1 MTTNRL
7 ISLSFLFTISTF
19 FFCSEV
25 AQASSWVITD
35 SVPSGLSAEGG
46 LTPIGRGQ
54 IGSAE
59 QGHLSLDCRAML
71 RAGAIM
77 PDGKVDVMVGD
88 KGAWTG
94 PSLGADFSVTFYP
107 QWQALDDWSIPF
119 KQCTDRYGNPLPRR
133 QAGMGVG
140 LSYWCFGQNPLLGHA
155 IAPYLYLDIPL
166 VSLPHFVL
174 GLRPGIG
181 LGFLTKTYRNTVPE
195 GHMFQDL
202 VDANRSVGSVTN
214 FHFPEALYMEFPI
227 RNGWSIAVEGG
238 WYHFSNGSTV
248 QPNSGYNIFAASL
261 GARKTI
267 NAPAAQP
274 NSSAK
279 VSGYAGVSPA
289 CPGTQASSPAIE
301 CPGAQVLAYRS
312 IGASSPAMATLG
324 TRASRPRSER
334 NPQGGAVSRP
344 PQDTEQD
351 TERTTTNTNPYTPS
365 LCREGRGG
373 ASWTLEFALT
383 AGARQVYYH
392 DQATFAVGE
401 FQAAAYWL
409 AHPIFRL
416 GGGLDL
422 FYDGAYKQRETD
434 FGKTHLAAAKPSDCW
449 RLGVSLQPEF
459 IIGHLT
465 AGFHVGFY
473 LLDPVKELE
482 PAADAQASPTGRIEN
497 KGIFY
502 RYDLLNAGSAGY
514 PDGWLYTQ
522 IVLRYRLPYHLF
534 IQANMKAHITK
545 VEFVSLGIGAYL

>member
-1 MTTNRL
+1 MKYSRL
-7 ISLSFLFTISTF
+7 IWFSLVCLLP
-19 FFCSEV
+19 
-25 AQASSWVITD
+25 A
-35 SVPSGLSAEGG
+35 
-46 LTPIGRGQ
+46 
-54 IGSAE
+54 
-59 QGHLSLDCRAML
+59 LSLQAELSVDCRAML

-107 QWQALDDWSIPF
+107 QWQALDDWSISFRPRI
-119 KQCTDRYGNPLPRR
+119 DRRGRPIRHR

-140 LSYWCFGQNPLLGHA
+140 LSYWCFGQDPLLGHA

-181 LGFLTKTYRNTVPE
+181 VGFLTKTYRNTVPE

-202 VDANRSVGSVTN
+202 VDANRCVGSVTN

-227 RNGWSIAVEGG
+227 RKGWSIAVEGG

-248 QPNSGYNIFAASL
+248 QPNSGYNLFAASL
-261 GARKTI
+261 GARRMI
-267 NAPAAQP
+267 NAQ
-274 NSSAK
+274 
-279 VSGYAGVSPA
+279 
-289 CPGTQASSPAIE
+289 
-301 CPGAQVLAYRS
+301 
-312 IGASSPAMATLG
+312 
-324 TRASRPRSER
+324 
-334 NPQGGAVSRP
+334 QGGAIMGEHPYGEIKHNAETNSSSPSR
-344 PQDTEQD
+344 
-351 TERTTTNTNPYTPS
+351 R
-365 LCREGRGG
+365 REGRGE
-373 ASWTLEFALT
+373 SLWSIEFALT
-383 AGARQVYYH
+383 AGARQVYYR

-401 FQAAAYWL
+401 FQASAYWL

-422 FYDGAYKQRETD
+422 FYDGAYKPRETH

-459 IIGHLT
+459 VIGQFT

-482 PAADAQASPTGRIEN
+482 PAADAKASATGRIEN

-534 IQANMKAHITK
+534 LQANMKAHITK
-545 VEFVSLGIGAYL
+545 VEFVSFGIGAWI

>member
-1 MTTNRL
+1 MKTYRL
-7 ISLSFLFTISTF
+7 ILCTFLFLLP
-19 FFCSEV
+19 
-25 AQASSWVITD
+25 ALNMQA
-35 SVPSGLSAEGG
+35 E
-46 LTPIGRGQ
+46 
-54 IGSAE
+54 
-59 QGHLSLDCRAML
+59 LSLDCRAML

-94 PSLGADFSVTFYP
+94 PSIGADLSVTFYP

-119 KQCTDRYGNPLPRR
+119 KQRTDRYGNPVPHR

-140 LSYWCFGQNPLLGHA
+140 LSYWCFGQNALLGHA

-181 LGFLTKTYRNTVPE
+181 LGFLTKTYRNTVLE

-202 VDANRSVGSVTN
+202 VDANRCVGSVTN

-261 GARKTI
+261 GARKTVDAI
-267 NAPAAQP
+267 QGE
-274 NSSAK
+274 NSPKKEKEALHSTK
-279 VSGYAGVSPA
+279 TNP
-289 CPGTQASSPAIE
+289 SSPSLVGRDGVG
-301 CPGAQVLAYRS
+301 PGVGS
-312 IGASSPAMATLG
+312 GS
-324 TRASRPRSER
+324 
-334 NPQGGAVSRP
+334 
-344 PQDTEQD
+344 
-351 TERTTTNTNPYTPS
+351 
-365 LCREGRGG
+365 
-373 ASWTLEFALT
+373 SWTLEFALA
-383 AGARQVYYH
+383 AGARQVYYR

-422 FYDGAYKQRETD
+422 FYDGAYKQRETH

-459 IIGHLT
+459 VIGQFT

-482 PAADAQASPTGRIEN
+482 PADEAKASSTGRIEN

-502 RYDLLNAGSAGY
+502 AYDLLNAGSAGY

-534 IQANMKAHITK
+534 LQANMKAHITK

>member
-1 MTTNRL
+1 MKTYRL
-7 ISLSFLFTISTF
+7 ILLTFLCLLPALSM
-19 FFCSEV
+19 
-25 AQASSWVITD
+25 QA
-35 SVPSGLSAEGG
+35 E
-46 LTPIGRGQ
+46 
-54 IGSAE
+54 
-59 QGHLSLDCRAML
+59 LSLDCRAML

-107 QWQALDDWSIPF
+107 QWQALDDWSISFRPR
-119 KQCTDRYGNPLPRR
+119 TDRHGNPIRHR
-133 QAGMGVG
+133 QTGMGVA

-195 GHMFQDL
+195 GHMFRDL

-227 RNGWSIAVEGG
+227 CNGWSIAVEGG

-267 NAPAAQP
+267 NAPAKQANSPACLGAQA
-274 NSSAK
+274 SSQ
-279 VSGYAGVSPA
+279 A
-289 CPGTQASSPAIE
+289 CPGTQASPPAIE
-301 CPGAQVLAYRS
+301 CLGTQ
-312 IGASSPAMATLG
+312 ASSPAMAALG
-324 TRASRPRSER
+324 MRVSRPRSER
-334 NPQGGAVSRP
+334 NHQGGAVSRP

-351 TERTTTNTNPYTPS
+351 TERTTTNTNPSTPS
-365 LCREGRGG
+365 LYREGRGG
-373 ASWTLEFALT
+373 SSWTLEFALT
-383 AGARQVYYH
+383 AGARQVYYR

-422 FYDGAYKQRETD
+422 FYDGAYKQRETY

-502 RYDLLNAGSAGY
+502 RYDLLNAGSAGN

-534 IQANMKAHITK
+534 LQANMKAHITK

>member
-1 MTTNRL
+1 MKTYRL
-7 ISLSFLFTISTF
+7 ILLTFLCLLPALSM
-19 FFCSEV
+19 
-25 AQASSWVITD
+25 QA
-35 SVPSGLSAEGG
+35 E
-46 LTPIGRGQ
+46 
-54 IGSAE
+54 
-59 QGHLSLDCRAML
+59 LSLDCRAML
-71 RAGAIM
+71 RAGVIM
-77 PDGKVDVMVGD
+77 PDGKVDEMVGGT
-88 KGAWTG
+88 GAWVG

-107 QWQALDDWSIPF
+107 QWQALDDWSISFRPR
-119 KQCTDRYGNPLPRR
+119 TDRHGNPIRHR
-133 QAGMGVG
+133 QTGMGVA
-140 LSYWCFGQNPLLGHA
+140 LNYWCFGQNPLLGHA

-195 GHMFQDL
+195 GHMFRDL

-267 NAPAAQP
+267 NAPAKQA
-274 NSSAK
+274 S
-279 VSGYAGVSPA
+279 SPA
-289 CPGTQASSPAIE
+289 CPG
-301 CPGAQVLAYRS
+301 AQS
-312 IGASSPAMATLG
+312 SSPAMATLG

-334 NPQGGAVSRP
+334 NHQGGAVSRP
-344 PQDTEQD
+344 FQDTEQD
-351 TERTTTNTNPYTPS
+351 TERTTTNTNPPTPS

-373 ASWTLEFALT
+373 SSWTLEFALT
-383 AGARQVYYH
+383 AGARQVYYR

-416 GGGLDL
+416 GGGIDL

-473 LLDPVKELE
+473 LLDPVKEME
-482 PAADAQASPTGRIEN
+482 PATDAQASPTGRIEN

-502 RYDLLNAGSAGY
+502 AYDLLNAGSAGN

-534 IQANMKAHITK
+534 LQANMKAHITK

>member
-1 MTTNRL
+1 MKYSRL
-7 ISLSFLFTISTF
+7 IWFSLVCLLP
-19 FFCSEV
+19 
-25 AQASSWVITD
+25 A
-35 SVPSGLSAEGG
+35 
-46 LTPIGRGQ
+46 
-54 IGSAE
+54 
-59 QGHLSLDCRAML
+59 LSLQAELSVDCRAML

-107 QWQALDDWSIPF
+107 QWQTLDDWSISFRPR
-119 KQCTDRYGNPLPRR
+119 TDRQGHPVRHRR
-133 QAGMGVG
+133 AGMGVG
-140 LSYWCFGQNPLLGHA
+140 LSYWCFGQDPLLGHA

-202 VDANRSVGSVTN
+202 VDANRCVGSVTN

-227 RNGWSIAVEGG
+227 RNGWSIAAEGG

-248 QPNSGYNIFAASL
+248 QPNSGYNLFAASL

-267 NAPAAQP
+267 DAQ
-274 NSSAK
+274 
-279 VSGYAGVSPA
+279 
-289 CPGTQASSPAIE
+289 
-301 CPGAQVLAYRS
+301 
-312 IGASSPAMATLG
+312 
-324 TRASRPRSER
+324 
-334 NPQGGAVSRP
+334 QGGAIMGEHPYKKENNHAELNSSSPSR
-344 PQDTEQD
+344 
-351 TERTTTNTNPYTPS
+351 RS
-365 LCREGRGG
+365 GVRGG
-373 ASWTLEFALT
+373 SSWTLEFALT
-383 AGARQVYYH
+383 AGARQVYYR

-401 FQAAAYWL
+401 FQAAVYWL

-422 FYDGAYKQRETD
+422 FYDGAYKQRETR
-434 FGKTHLAAAKPSDCW
+434 FGKTNLAAAKPSDCW

-459 IIGHLT
+459 VIGQFT

-482 PAADAQASPTGRIEN
+482 PADEAKASSTGRIEN

-502 RYDLLNAGSAGY
+502 RYDLLNAGSAGF

-534 IQANMKAHITK
+534 LQANMKAHITK
-545 VEFVSLGIGAYL
+545 VEFVSLGIGVYI

>member
-1 MTTNRL
+1 
-7 ISLSFLFTISTF
+7 
-19 FFCSEV
+19 
-25 AQASSWVITD
+25 
-35 SVPSGLSAEGG
+35 
-46 LTPIGRGQ
+46 
-54 IGSAE
+54 
-59 QGHLSLDCRAML
+59 ML

-94 PSLGADFSVTFYP
+94 PSIGADFSVTFYP
-107 QWQALDDWSIPF
+107 QWQALDDWSISFHPR
-119 KQCTDRYGNPLPRR
+119 TDRHGNPIRHR

-140 LSYWCFGQNPLLGHA
+140 LSYWCFGQNALLGHA

-202 VDANRSVGSVTN
+202 VDANRCVGSVTN

-261 GARKTI
+261 GARKTLD
-267 NAPAAQP
+267 AP
-274 NSSAK
+274 N
-279 VSGYAGVSPA
+279 
-289 CPGTQASSPAIE
+289 TQASP
-301 CPGAQVLAYRS
+301 P
-312 IGASSPAMATLG
+312 ASS
-324 TRASRPRSER
+324 S
-334 NPQGGAVSRP
+334 
-344 PQDTEQD
+344 
-351 TERTTTNTNPYTPS
+351 PS
-365 LCREGRGG
+365 LRREGRRGSK
-373 ASWTLEFALT
+373 SWSLEFSLA
-383 AGARQVYYH
+383 AGARQVYYR

-482 PAADAQASPTGRIEN
+482 PAADAKDSPTGRIEN

-502 RYDLLNAGSAGY
+502 SYDLLNAGSAGY

-522 IVLRYRLPYHLF
+522 IVLRYRLPYHIFL
-534 IQANMKAHITK
+534 QANMKAHITK

>member
-1 MTTNRL
+1 MKTYRL
-7 ISLSFLFTISTF
+7 ILCTFLFLLP
-19 FFCSEV
+19 
-25 AQASSWVITD
+25 ALNMQA
-35 SVPSGLSAEGG
+35 E
-46 LTPIGRGQ
+46 
-54 IGSAE
+54 
-59 QGHLSLDCRAML
+59 LSLDCRAML

-88 KGAWTG
+88 KGAWAG
-94 PSLGADFSVTFYP
+94 PSIGADLSVTFYP

-119 KQCTDRYGNPLPRR
+119 KQRTDRHGNPVPRR

-202 VDANRSVGSVTN
+202 VNANRCVGSVTN

-267 NAPAAQP
+267 NA
-274 NSSAK
+274 
-279 VSGYAGVSPA
+279 
-289 CPGTQASSPAIE
+289 
-301 CPGAQVLAYRS
+301 L
-312 IGASSPAMATLG
+312 
-324 TRASRPRSER
+324 
-334 NPQGGAVSRP
+334 QGGAVGSLSRNHREP
-344 PQDTEQD
+344 PQYREENDNSD
-351 TERTTTNTNPYTPS
+351 TNPSSPS
-365 LCREGRGG
+365 LAGRDGVGPGVGRGSK
-373 ASWTLEFALT
+373 SWSLEFALA
-383 AGARQVYYH
+383 AGARQVYYR
-392 DQATFAVGE
+392 DQTTFAVGE
-401 FQAAAYWL
+401 FQVAAYWL

-422 FYDGAYKQRETD
+422 FYDGAYKQRETH

-459 IIGHLT
+459 VIGQFT

-482 PAADAQASPTGRIEN
+482 PADEAKASSTGRIEN

-502 RYDLLNAGSAGY
+502 AYDLLNAGSAGY

-545 VEFVSLGIGAYL
+545 VEFVSLGIGAWL

>member
-1 MTTNRL
+1 
-7 ISLSFLFTISTF
+7 
-19 FFCSEV
+19 
-25 AQASSWVITD
+25 
-35 SVPSGLSAEGG
+35 
-46 LTPIGRGQ
+46 
-54 IGSAE
+54 
-59 QGHLSLDCRAML
+59 
-71 RAGAIM
+71 
-77 PDGKVDVMVGD
+77 
-88 KGAWTG
+88 
-94 PSLGADFSVTFYP
+94 
-107 QWQALDDWSIPF
+107 
-119 KQCTDRYGNPLPRR
+119 
-133 QAGMGVG
+133 MGVG
-140 LSYWCFGQNPLLGHA
+140 LSYWCFGQDPLLGHA

-202 VDANRSVGSVTN
+202 VDANRCVGSVTN

-227 RNGWSIAVEGG
+227 RNGWSIAAEGG

-248 QPNSGYNIFAASL
+248 QPNSGYNLFAASL

-267 NAPAAQP
+267 DAQ
-274 NSSAK
+274 
-279 VSGYAGVSPA
+279 
-289 CPGTQASSPAIE
+289 
-301 CPGAQVLAYRS
+301 
-312 IGASSPAMATLG
+312 
-324 TRASRPRSER
+324 
-334 NPQGGAVSRP
+334 QGGAIIG
-344 PQDTEQD
+344 EH
-351 TERTTTNTNPYTPS
+351 PYKKENYHAELNSSSPS
-365 LCREGRGG
+365 LRREGRGG
-373 ASWTLEFALT
+373 SSWALEFALT
-383 AGARQVYYH
+383 AGARQVYYR

-422 FYDGAYKQRETD
+422 FYDGAYKQRETR
-434 FGKTHLAAAKPSDCW
+434 FGKTNLAAAKPSDCW

-459 IIGHLT
+459 VIGQFT

-482 PAADAQASPTGRIEN
+482 PADEAKASSTGRIEN

-502 RYDLLNAGSAGY
+502 RYDLLNAGSAGF

-534 IQANMKAHITK
+534 LQANMKAHITK
-545 VEFVSLGIGAYL
+545 VEFVSLGIGVYI

>member
-1 MTTNRL
+1 MKYSRL
-7 ISLSFLFTISTF
+7 I
-19 FFCSEV
+19 C
-25 AQASSWVITD
+25 
-35 SVPSGLSAEGG
+35 
-46 LTPIGRGQ
+46 
-54 IGSAE
+54 
-59 QGHLSLDCRAML
+59 LSLVCLLPALGLQAELSVDCRAML

-107 QWQALDDWSIPF
+107 QWQALDDWSISFRPR
-119 KQCTDRYGNPLPRR
+119 TDRQGHPVRHR

-140 LSYWCFGQNPLLGHA
+140 LSYWCFGQDPLLGHA

-202 VDANRSVGSVTN
+202 VDANRCVGSVTN

-248 QPNSGYNIFAASL
+248 QPNSGYNLFAASL

-267 NAPAAQP
+267 DAQ
-274 NSSAK
+274 
-279 VSGYAGVSPA
+279 
-289 CPGTQASSPAIE
+289 
-301 CPGAQVLAYRS
+301 
-312 IGASSPAMATLG
+312 
-324 TRASRPRSER
+324 
-334 NPQGGAVSRP
+334 QGGAIMG
-344 PQDTEQD
+344 EH
-351 TERTTTNTNPYTPS
+351 PYKKENYHAELNSSSPS

-373 ASWTLEFALT
+373 SKSWSLEFSLA
-383 AGARQVYYH
+383 AGARQVYYR

-422 FYDGAYKQRETD
+422 FYDGAYKQRETR
-434 FGKTHLAAAKPSDCW
+434 FGKTNLAAAKPSDCW

-459 IIGHLT
+459 VIGQFT

-482 PAADAQASPTGRIEN
+482 PADEAKASSTGRIEN

-502 RYDLLNAGSAGY
+502 RYDLLNAGSAGF

-534 IQANMKAHITK
+534 LQANMKAHITK
-545 VEFVSLGIGAYL
+545 VEFVSLGIGVYI

>member
-1 MTTNRL
+1 MKYSRL
-7 ISLSFLFTISTF
+7 IWFSLVCLLPALS
-19 FFCSEV
+19 V
-25 AQASSWVITD
+25 QAEL
-35 SVPSGLSAEGG
+35 SV
-46 LTPIGRGQ
+46 
-54 IGSAE
+54 
-59 QGHLSLDCRAML
+59 DCRAML

-107 QWQALDDWSIPF
+107 QWQALDEWSISFRPR
-119 KQCTDRYGNPLPRR
+119 TDHQGRPIRHR

-140 LSYWCFGQNPLLGHA
+140 LSYWCFGQDPLLGHA

-202 VDANRSVGSVTN
+202 VDANRCVGSVTN
-214 FHFPEALYMEFPI
+214 FHFPEALYMEFPV
-227 RNGWSIAVEGG
+227 RKGWSIAVEGG

-248 QPNSGYNIFAASL
+248 QPNSGYNLFAASL

-267 NAPAAQP
+267 DAQQGRGAMGKHPYGETNHNAET
-274 NSSAK
+274 NSS
-279 VSGYAGVSPA
+279 
-289 CPGTQASSPAIE
+289 
-301 CPGAQVLAYRS
+301 
-312 IGASSPAMATLG
+312 
-324 TRASRPRSER
+324 
-334 NPQGGAVSRP
+334 
-344 PQDTEQD
+344 
-351 TERTTTNTNPYTPS
+351 S
-365 LCREGRGG
+365 LSLRREGRGG
-373 ASWTLEFALT
+373 SSWTIEFALT
-383 AGARQVYYH
+383 AGARQVYYR

-401 FQAAAYWL
+401 FQASAYWL

-422 FYDGAYKQRETD
+422 FYDGAYKQRETH

-459 IIGHLT
+459 VIGQFT

-482 PAADAQASPTGRIEN
+482 PAADAQASATGRIEN

-534 IQANMKAHITK
+534 LQANMKAHITK
-545 VEFVSLGIGAYL
+545 VEFVSFGIGAWI

>member
-1 MTTNRL
+1 MKTYRL
-7 ISLSFLFTISTF
+7 ILLTFLCLLPALSM
-19 FFCSEV
+19 
-25 AQASSWVITD
+25 QA
-35 SVPSGLSAEGG
+35 E
-46 LTPIGRGQ
+46 
-54 IGSAE
+54 
-59 QGHLSLDCRAML
+59 LSLDCRAML

-77 PDGKVDVMVGD
+77 PDGKVDEMVGD
-88 KGAWTG
+88 TGAWTG

-107 QWQALDDWSIPF
+107 QWQALEEWSIPF
-119 KQCTDRYGNPLPRR
+119 KQRTDRYGNPLPRR
-133 QAGMGVG
+133 QVGMGVG

-195 GHMFQDL
+195 GHMFRDL

-267 NAPAAQP
+267 NAPAKQA
-274 NSSAK
+274 S
-279 VSGYAGVSPA
+279 SPA
-289 CPGTQASSPAIE
+289 CPGAQASP
-301 CPGAQVLAYRS
+301 
-312 IGASSPAMATLG
+312 PAMATLG

-334 NPQGGAVSRP
+334 SHQGGAVSRP

-351 TERTTTNTNPYTPS
+351 KERTTTNTNPSTPS
-365 LCREGRGG
+365 PCREGRGG
-373 ASWTLEFALT
+373 SSWTLEFALT
-383 AGARQVYYH
+383 AGARQVYYC

-502 RYDLLNAGSAGY
+502 SYDLLNAGSAGY

-534 IQANMKAHITK
+534 LQANMKAHITK

>member
-1 MTTNRL
+1 MKTYRL
-7 ISLSFLFTISTF
+7 ILCTFLFLLP
-19 FFCSEV
+19 
-25 AQASSWVITD
+25 ALNMQA
-35 SVPSGLSAEGG
+35 E
-46 LTPIGRGQ
+46 
-54 IGSAE
+54 
-59 QGHLSLDCRAML
+59 LSLDCRAML

-94 PSLGADFSVTFYP
+94 PSIGADLSVTFYP

-119 KQCTDRYGNPLPRR
+119 KQRTDRHGNPVPHR

-195 GHMFQDL
+195 GHLFQDL
-202 VDANRSVGSVTN
+202 VDANRCIGSVTN
-214 FHFPEALYMEFPI
+214 FHFPEALYMEFPV

-248 QPNSGYNIFAASL
+248 QPNSGYNLFAASL

-267 NAPAAQP
+267 DAIQGE
-274 NSSAK
+274 NSPKKEKEALHSTK
-279 VSGYAGVSPA
+279 TNP
-289 CPGTQASSPAIE
+289 SSP
-301 CPGAQVLAYRS
+301 
-312 IGASSPAMATLG
+312 
-324 TRASRPRSER
+324 
-334 NPQGGAVSRP
+334 
-344 PQDTEQD
+344 
-351 TERTTTNTNPYTPS
+351 S
-365 LCREGRGG
+365 LVGREGVGPRVGSG
-373 ASWTLEFALT
+373 SSWSLEFALA
-383 AGARQVYYH
+383 AGARQVYYR

-401 FQAAAYWL
+401 FQVAAYWL

-422 FYDGAYKQRETD
+422 FYDGAYKQRETH

-459 IIGHLT
+459 VIGQFT

-482 PAADAQASPTGRIEN
+482 PAKDAQASSTGRIGN

-502 RYDLLNAGSAGY
+502 AYDLLNAGSAGY

-534 IQANMKAHITK
+534 LQANMKAHITK

>member
-1 MTTNRL
+1 MKFHPL
-7 ISLSFLFTISTF
+7 ILLTLLLVFPPSFL
-19 FFCSEV
+19 CAEV
-25 AQASSWVITD
+25 PQVYSPVQTD
-35 SVPSGLSAEGG
+35 SVQCGLTAEGG
-46 LTPIGRGQ
+46 LTSDSRRRS
-54 IGSAE
+54 GSAE
-59 QGHLSLDCRAML
+59 RGLISLDCRAML

-94 PSLGADFSVTFYP
+94 PSIGADFSVTFYP
-107 QWQALDDWSIPF
+107 QWQALDDWSISFHPR
-119 KQCTDRYGNPLPRR
+119 TDRHGNPIRHR

-140 LSYWCFGQNPLLGHA
+140 LSYWCFGQNALLGHA

-202 VDANRSVGSVTN
+202 VDANRCVGSVTN

-261 GARKTI
+261 GARKTLD
-267 NAPAAQP
+267 AP
-274 NSSAK
+274 N
-279 VSGYAGVSPA
+279 
-289 CPGTQASSPAIE
+289 TQASP
-301 CPGAQVLAYRS
+301 P
-312 IGASSPAMATLG
+312 ASS
-324 TRASRPRSER
+324 S
-334 NPQGGAVSRP
+334 
-344 PQDTEQD
+344 
-351 TERTTTNTNPYTPS
+351 PS
-365 LCREGRGG
+365 LRREGRRGSK
-373 ASWTLEFALT
+373 SWSLEFSLA
-383 AGARQVYYH
+383 AGARQVYYR

-482 PAADAQASPTGRIEN
+482 PAADAKDSPTGRIEN

-502 RYDLLNAGSAGY
+502 SYDLLNAGSAGY

-522 IVLRYRLPYHLF
+522 IVLRYRLPYHIFL
-534 IQANMKAHITK
+534 QANMKAHITK

>member
-1 MTTNRL
+1 MKTYRL
-7 ISLSFLFTISTF
+7 ILLTFLCLLPALSM
-19 FFCSEV
+19 
-25 AQASSWVITD
+25 QA
-35 SVPSGLSAEGG
+35 E
-46 LTPIGRGQ
+46 
-54 IGSAE
+54 
-59 QGHLSLDCRAML
+59 LSLDCRAML

-107 QWQALDDWSIPF
+107 QWQALDDWSISFRPR
-119 KQCTDRYGNPLPRR
+119 TDRQGHPVRHRR
-133 QAGMGVG
+133 AGMGVG
-140 LSYWCFGQNPLLGHA
+140 LSYWCFGQDPLLGHA

-166 VSLPHFVL
+166 VSLPHFVA
-174 GLRPGIG
+174 GLRAGIG

-195 GHMFQDL
+195 GHIFQDL
-202 VDANRSVGSVTN
+202 ENANRSVGSVTN

-227 RNGWSIAVEGG
+227 RNGWSIAAEGG

-248 QPNSGYNIFAASL
+248 QPNSGYNLFAASL

-267 NAPAAQP
+267 DAQ
-274 NSSAK
+274 
-279 VSGYAGVSPA
+279 
-289 CPGTQASSPAIE
+289 
-301 CPGAQVLAYRS
+301 
-312 IGASSPAMATLG
+312 
-324 TRASRPRSER
+324 
-334 NPQGGAVSRP
+334 QGGAIMG
-344 PQDTEQD
+344 EH
-351 TERTTTNTNPYTPS
+351 PYKKENYHAELNSSSPS
-365 LCREGRGG
+365 LRREGRGG
-373 ASWTLEFALT
+373 SSWTLEFALT
-383 AGARQVYYH
+383 AGARQVYYR

-422 FYDGAYKQRETD
+422 FYDGAYKQRETR
-434 FGKTHLAAAKPSDCW
+434 FGKTNLAAAKPSDCW

-459 IIGHLT
+459 VIGQFT

-482 PAADAQASPTGRIEN
+482 PADEAKASSTGRIEN

-502 RYDLLNAGSAGY
+502 RYDLLNAGSAGF

-534 IQANMKAHITK
+534 LQANMKAHITK
-545 VEFVSLGIGAYL
+545 VEFVSLGIGVYI

>member
-1 MTTNRL
+1 MKTYRL
-7 ISLSFLFTISTF
+7 ILCTFLFLLP
-19 FFCSEV
+19 
-25 AQASSWVITD
+25 ALNMQA
-35 SVPSGLSAEGG
+35 E
-46 LTPIGRGQ
+46 
-54 IGSAE
+54 
-59 QGHLSLDCRAML
+59 LSLDCRAML

-94 PSLGADFSVTFYP
+94 PSIGADFSVTFYP

-119 KQCTDRYGNPLPRR
+119 KQRTDRHGNPVPHR
-133 QAGMGVG
+133 QAGMGMG
-140 LSYWCFGQNPLLGHA
+140 LSYWCFGQNALLGHA

-202 VDANRSVGSVTN
+202 VDANRCVGSVTN

-227 RNGWSIAVEGG
+227 RNGWGIAIEGG

-267 NAPAAQP
+267 DA
-274 NSSAK
+274 
-279 VSGYAGVSPA
+279 
-289 CPGTQASSPAIE
+289 PGTQASPPA
-301 CPGAQVLAYRS
+301 
-312 IGASSPAMATLG
+312 
-324 TRASRPRSER
+324 
-334 NPQGGAVSRP
+334 P
-344 PQDTEQD
+344 PS
-351 TERTTTNTNPYTPS
+351 PS
-365 LCREGRGG
+365 LRREGRGCPK
-373 ASWTLEFALT
+373 SWSLEFALA
-383 AGARQVYYH
+383 AGARQVYYR

-416 GGGLDL
+416 GGGFDL
-422 FYDGAYKQRETD
+422 FYDGAYKQRETH

-459 IIGHLT
+459 VIGQFT

-482 PAADAQASPTGRIEN
+482 PVKDAQASSTGRIEN

-502 RYDLLNAGSAGY
+502 AYDLLNAGSAGD

-545 VEFVSLGIGAYL
+545 VEFVSLGIGAWL

>member
-1 MTTNRL
+1 MKTYRL
-7 ISLSFLFTISTF
+7 ILLTFLCLLPALSM
-19 FFCSEV
+19 
-25 AQASSWVITD
+25 QA
-35 SVPSGLSAEGG
+35 E
-46 LTPIGRGQ
+46 
-54 IGSAE
+54 
-59 QGHLSLDCRAML
+59 LSLDCRAML

-107 QWQALDDWSIPF
+107 QWQALDDWSISFRPR
-119 KQCTDRYGNPLPRR
+119 TDRRGNPIRHRR
-133 QAGMGVG
+133 TGMGVA

-195 GHMFQDL
+195 GHIFQDL
-202 VDANRSVGSVTN
+202 ENANRSVGSVTN
-214 FHFPEALYMEFPI
+214 FHFPEALYMEFLI

-267 NAPAAQP
+267 NAPAKQANSPACLGAQA
-274 NSSAK
+274 S
-279 VSGYAGVSPA
+279 SPA
-289 CPGTQASSPAIE
+289 CPGTQASP
-301 CPGAQVLAYRS
+301 
-312 IGASSPAMATLG
+312 PAMATLG

-334 NPQGGAVSRP
+334 NHQGGAVSRP

-351 TERTTTNTNPYTPS
+351 TKRTTTNTNPSSPS

-373 ASWTLEFALT
+373 SSWTLEFALT
-383 AGARQVYYH
+383 AGARQVYYR

-422 FYDGAYKQRETD
+422 FYDGAYKQRETY

-449 RLGVSLQPEF
+449 RLGASLQPEF

-482 PAADAQASPTGRIEN
+482 PAADAKDSPSGRIEN

-502 RYDLLNAGSAGY
+502 SYDLLNAGSAGY

-534 IQANMKAHITK
+534 LQANMKAHITK

>member
-1 MTTNRL
+1 MKTYRL
-7 ISLSFLFTISTF
+7 ILCTFLFLLP
-19 FFCSEV
+19 
-25 AQASSWVITD
+25 ALNMQA
-35 SVPSGLSAEGG
+35 E
-46 LTPIGRGQ
+46 
-54 IGSAE
+54 
-59 QGHLSLDCRAML
+59 LSLDCRAML

-94 PSLGADFSVTFYP
+94 PSIGADLSVTFYP

-119 KQCTDRYGNPLPRR
+119 KQRTDRHGNPVRHR

-202 VDANRSVGSVTN
+202 VDANRCIGSVTN
-214 FHFPEALYMEFPI
+214 FHFPEALYMEFPV

-267 NAPAAQP
+267 NAP
-274 NSSAK
+274 
-279 VSGYAGVSPA
+279 
-289 CPGTQASSPAIE
+289 GTQASP
-301 CPGAQVLAYRS
+301 P
-312 IGASSPAMATLG
+312 ASS
-324 TRASRPRSER
+324 S
-334 NPQGGAVSRP
+334 
-344 PQDTEQD
+344 
-351 TERTTTNTNPYTPS
+351 PS
-365 LCREGRGG
+365 LVGRAGVG
-373 ASWTLEFALT
+373 PGVGSESKSWSLEFALA
-383 AGARQVYYH
+383 AGARQVYYC

-422 FYDGAYKQRETD
+422 FYDGAYKQRETRFD
-434 FGKTHLAAAKPSDCW
+434 KTHLDAAKPSDCW

-459 IIGHLT
+459 VIGQFT

-482 PAADAQASPTGRIEN
+482 PIDEAQASSTGRIEN

-502 RYDLLNAGSAGY
+502 AYDLLNAGSAGE

-522 IVLRYRLPYHLF
+522 IVLRYRLPYHIFL
-534 IQANMKAHITK
+534 QANMKAHITK

>member
-1 MTTNRL
+1 MKTYRL
-7 ISLSFLFTISTF
+7 ILLTFLCLLPALSM
-19 FFCSEV
+19 
-25 AQASSWVITD
+25 QA
-35 SVPSGLSAEGG
+35 E
-46 LTPIGRGQ
+46 
-54 IGSAE
+54 
-59 QGHLSLDCRAML
+59 LSLDCRAML

-107 QWQALDDWSIPF
+107 QWQALDDWSISFRPR
-119 KQCTDRYGNPLPRR
+119 TDRHGNPIRHR
-133 QAGMGVG
+133 QTGMGVA

-195 GHMFQDL
+195 GHMFRDL

-267 NAPAAQP
+267 NAPAKQA
-274 NSSAK
+274 N
-279 VSGYAGVSPA
+279 SPA
-289 CPGTQASSPAIE
+289 CPGTQASSPA
-301 CPGAQVLAYRS
+301 CPGAQ
-312 IGASSPAMATLG
+312 ASPPAMKPLG
-324 TRASRPRSER
+324 KQASRPRSER
-334 NPQGGAVSRP
+334 NHQGGTVSRP
-344 PQDTEQD
+344 PQDTEQHTEQD
-351 TERTTTNTNPYTPS
+351 KERTTTNTNPPSPS

-373 ASWTLEFALT
+373 SSWTLEFALT
-383 AGARQVYYH
+383 AGARQVYYR

-434 FGKTHLAAAKPSDCW
+434 FGKTHLATAKPSDCW

-502 RYDLLNAGSAGY
+502 SYDLLNAGSAGN

-534 IQANMKAHITK
+534 LQANMKAHITK

>member
-1 MTTNRL
+1 MKTYRL
-7 ISLSFLFTISTF
+7 ILCTFLFLLP
-19 FFCSEV
+19 
-25 AQASSWVITD
+25 ALNMQA
-35 SVPSGLSAEGG
+35 E
-46 LTPIGRGQ
+46 
-54 IGSAE
+54 
-59 QGHLSLDCRAML
+59 LSLDCRAML

-88 KGAWTG
+88 TGAWTG

-107 QWQALDDWSIPF
+107 QWQALNEWSIPF
-119 KQCTDRYGNPLPRR
+119 KQRTDRHGNPVPHR
-133 QAGMGVG
+133 QVGMGVG
-140 LSYWCFGQNPLLGHA
+140 LSYWCFGQNPFLGHA

-166 VSLPHFVL
+166 VSLPHFVF
-174 GLRPGIG
+174 GVRPGIG

-195 GHMFQDL
+195 GHMFQEL
-202 VDANRSVGSVTN
+202 VDANRCIGSVTN
-214 FHFPEALYMEFPI
+214 FHFPEALYMEFPV

-248 QPNSGYNIFAASL
+248 QPNSGYNLFAASL

-267 NAPAAQP
+267 NAFNGGA
-274 NSSAK
+274 
-279 VSGYAGVSPA
+279 VSRP
-289 CPGTQASSPAIE
+289 PQREP
-301 CPGAQVLAYRS
+301 
-312 IGASSPAMATLG
+312 LG
-324 TRASRPRSER
+324 TRASRPRSVR
-334 NPQGGAVSRP
+334 SNQGGAVSML
-344 PQDTEQD
+344 PQNREEND
-351 TERTTTNTNPYTPS
+351 NSNSNPSTPS
-365 LCREGRGG
+365 LVGRDGVG
-373 ASWTLEFALT
+373 PGVGSGSTWSLEFALA
-383 AGARQVYYH
+383 AGARQVYYC

-401 FQAAAYWL
+401 FQVAAYWL

-422 FYDGAYKQRETD
+422 FYDGAYKQRETR
-434 FGKTHLAAAKPSDCW
+434 FVKTHLAAAKPSDCW

-459 IIGHLT
+459 VIGQFT

-482 PAADAQASPTGRIEN
+482 PADEAKASSTGRIEN

-502 RYDLLNAGSAGY
+502 RYDLLKADSAGN

-534 IQANMKAHITK
+534 LQANMKAHITK

>member
-1 MTTNRL
+1 MKTYRL
-7 ISLSFLFTISTF
+7 ILLTFLCLLPALSM
-19 FFCSEV
+19 
-25 AQASSWVITD
+25 QA
-35 SVPSGLSAEGG
+35 E
-46 LTPIGRGQ
+46 
-54 IGSAE
+54 
-59 QGHLSLDCRAML
+59 LSLDCRAML

-77 PDGKVDVMVGD
+77 PDGKVDEMVGD
-88 KGAWTG
+88 TGAWVG

-119 KQCTDRYGNPLPRR
+119 KQRTDRYGNPLPRR

-195 GHMFQDL
+195 GHLFQDL
-202 VDANRSVGSVTN
+202 QDANRSVGSVTN

-267 NAPAAQP
+267 NAPAKQANSPACLGAQA
-274 NSSAK
+274 S
-279 VSGYAGVSPA
+279 SPA
-289 CPGTQASSPAIE
+289 CPGTQASP
-301 CPGAQVLAYRS
+301 
-312 IGASSPAMATLG
+312 PAMATLG

-334 NPQGGAVSRP
+334 SHQGGAVSRP

-351 TERTTTNTNPYTPS
+351 TERTITNTNPYTPS
-365 LCREGRGG
+365 LYREGRGG
-373 ASWTLEFALT
+373 SSWSLEFALT
-383 AGARQVYYH
+383 AGARQVYYR

-409 AHPIFRL
+409 PHPIFRL

-482 PAADAQASPTGRIEN
+482 PAADAKESPTGRIEN

-502 RYDLLNAGSAGY
+502 AYDILNAGSAGN

-534 IQANMKAHITK
+534 LQANMKAHITK

>member
-1 MTTNRL
+1 MKYSRL
-7 ISLSFLFTISTF
+7 IWFSLVCLLP
-19 FFCSEV
+19 
-25 AQASSWVITD
+25 A
-35 SVPSGLSAEGG
+35 
-46 LTPIGRGQ
+46 
-54 IGSAE
+54 
-59 QGHLSLDCRAML
+59 LSLQAELSVDCRAML

-107 QWQALDDWSIPF
+107 QWQALDDWSISF
-119 KQCTDRYGNPLPRR
+119 RSRTDRRGRPIRHR

-140 LSYWCFGQNPLLGHA
+140 LSYWCFGQDPLLGHA

-181 LGFLTKTYRNTVPE
+181 VGFLSKTYRNTVPE

-202 VDANRSVGSVTN
+202 VDANRCVGSVTN
-214 FHFPEALYMEFPI
+214 FHFPEALYMEFPV
-227 RNGWSIAVEGG
+227 RKGWSIAVEGG

-248 QPNSGYNIFAASL
+248 QPNSGYNLFAASL

-267 NAPAAQP
+267 DA
-274 NSSAK
+274 
-279 VSGYAGVSPA
+279 
-289 CPGTQASSPAIE
+289 
-301 CPGAQVLAYRS
+301 
-312 IGASSPAMATLG
+312 
-324 TRASRPRSER
+324 
-334 NPQGGAVSRP
+334 PQGGAIMGEHP
-344 PQDTEQD
+344 YGETKHNAE
-351 TERTTTNTNPYTPS
+351 TNSSSPS
-365 LCREGRGG
+365 LRREGRGG
-373 ASWTLEFALT
+373 SSWTLEFALT
-383 AGARQVYYH
+383 AGARQVYYR

-401 FQAAAYWL
+401 FQASAYWL

-422 FYDGAYKQRETD
+422 FYDGAYKPRETH
-434 FGKTHLAAAKPSDCW
+434 FGKTNLAAAKPSDCW

-459 IIGHLT
+459 VIGQFT
-465 AGFHVGFY
+465 AGFHVGVY

-482 PAADAQASPTGRIEN
+482 PAADAQASATGRIEN

-534 IQANMKAHITK
+534 LQANMKAHITK
-545 VEFVSLGIGAYL
+545 VEFVSFGIGAWI

>member
-1 MTTNRL
+1 MCT
-7 ISLSFLFTISTF
+7 FLFLLP
-19 FFCSEV
+19 
-25 AQASSWVITD
+25 ALNMQA
-35 SVPSGLSAEGG
+35 E
-46 LTPIGRGQ
+46 
-54 IGSAE
+54 
-59 QGHLSLDCRAML
+59 LSLDCRAML

-94 PSLGADFSVTFYP
+94 PSLGADLSVTFYP
-107 QWQALDDWSIPF
+107 QWQALDDWSISFRPRV
-119 KQCTDRYGNPLPRR
+119 DRHGNPVPHR

-140 LSYWCFGQNPLLGHA
+140 LSYWCFGQNALLGHA

-202 VDANRSVGSVTN
+202 VEANRCVGSVTN

-248 QPNSGYNIFAASL
+248 QPNSGYNTFAASL

-267 NAPAAQP
+267 DAQ
-274 NSSAK
+274 
-279 VSGYAGVSPA
+279 
-289 CPGTQASSPAIE
+289 
-301 CPGAQVLAYRS
+301 
-312 IGASSPAMATLG
+312 
-324 TRASRPRSER
+324 
-334 NPQGGAVSRP
+334 QGGAVSRP
-344 PQDTEQD
+344 PQRETLGTRENSPAPLAGRGQGGGAIPG
-351 TERTTTNTNPYTPS
+351 TQASPPASSSPS
-365 LCREGRGG
+365 LRREVRGESK
-373 ASWTLEFALT
+373 SWSLEFALA
-383 AGARQVYYH
+383 AGARQVYYR

-422 FYDGAYKQRETD
+422 FYDGAYKQRATH
-434 FGKTHLAAAKPSDCW
+434 FGKTYLAAAKPSDCW

-459 IIGHLT
+459 VIGQFT

-482 PAADAQASPTGRIEN
+482 PADEAKASSTGRIEN

-534 IQANMKAHITK
+534 LQANMKAHITK
-545 VEFVSLGIGAYL
+545 VEFVSLGIGVYI

>member
-1 MTTNRL
+1 MKTYRL
-7 ISLSFLFTISTF
+7 ILCTFLFLLP
-19 FFCSEV
+19 
-25 AQASSWVITD
+25 ALNMQA
-35 SVPSGLSAEGG
+35 E
-46 LTPIGRGQ
+46 
-54 IGSAE
+54 
-59 QGHLSLDCRAML
+59 LSLDCRAML

-88 KGAWTG
+88 TGAWTG

-119 KQCTDRYGNPLPRR
+119 KQRTDRHGNPVPHR

-202 VDANRSVGSVTN
+202 VDANRCVGSVTN

-248 QPNSGYNIFAASL
+248 QPNSGYNLFAASL
-261 GARKTI
+261 GARKTVV
-267 NAPAAQP
+267 APSTQAF
-274 NSSAK
+274 
-279 VSGYAGVSPA
+279 SPA
-289 CPGTQASSPAIE
+289 SSSPSLAGRDGVG
-301 CPGAQVLAYRS
+301 PGVG
-312 IGASSPAMATLG
+312 IGPK
-324 TRASRPRSER
+324 
-334 NPQGGAVSRP
+334 
-344 PQDTEQD
+344 
-351 TERTTTNTNPYTPS
+351 
-365 LCREGRGG
+365 
-373 ASWTLEFALT
+373 SWSLEFALA
-383 AGARQVYYH
+383 AGARQVYYR

-401 FQAAAYWL
+401 FQVAAYWL

-422 FYDGAYKQRETD
+422 FYDGAYKQRETH
-434 FGKTHLAAAKPSDCW
+434 FGKTNLAAAKPSDCW

-459 IIGHLT
+459 VIGQFT

-482 PAADAQASPTGRIEN
+482 PADEAKASSTGRIEN

-502 RYDLLNAGSAGY
+502 AYDLLNAGSAGY

-545 VEFVSLGIGAYL
+545 VEFVSLGIGVWL

>member
-1 MTTNRL
+1 MKYSRL
-7 ISLSFLFTISTF
+7 IWFSLVCLLP
-19 FFCSEV
+19 
-25 AQASSWVITD
+25 A
-35 SVPSGLSAEGG
+35 
-46 LTPIGRGQ
+46 
-54 IGSAE
+54 
-59 QGHLSLDCRAML
+59 LSLQAELSVDCRAML

-94 PSLGADFSVTFYP
+94 PSCGADFSVTYYP
-107 QWQALDDWSIPF
+107 QWQALDDWSISFRPR
-119 KQCTDRYGNPLPRR
+119 TDRRGRPIRHR

-140 LSYWCFGQNPLLGHA
+140 LSYWCFGQDPLLGHA

-181 LGFLTKTYRNTVPE
+181 VGFLSKTYRNTVPE

-202 VDANRSVGSVTN
+202 VDANRCVGSVTN
-214 FHFPEALYMEFPI
+214 FHFPEALYMEFPVCK
-227 RNGWSIAVEGG
+227 GWSIAVEGG

-248 QPNSGYNIFAASL
+248 QPNSGYNLFAASL

-267 NAPAAQP
+267 NAQQGGVAMGKHPYGETKHNAET
-274 NSSAK
+274 NSS
-279 VSGYAGVSPA
+279 S
-289 CPGTQASSPAIE
+289 
-301 CPGAQVLAYRS
+301 
-312 IGASSPAMATLG
+312 
-324 TRASRPRSER
+324 
-334 NPQGGAVSRP
+334 
-344 PQDTEQD
+344 
-351 TERTTTNTNPYTPS
+351 PS

-373 ASWTLEFALT
+373 SSWALEFALT
-383 AGARQVYYH
+383 AGARQVYYR

-401 FQAAAYWL
+401 FQASAYWL

-422 FYDGAYKQRETD
+422 FYDGAYKPRETH
-434 FGKTHLAAAKPSDCW
+434 FGKTYLAAAKPSDCW

-459 IIGHLT
+459 VIGQFT

-482 PAADAQASPTGRIEN
+482 PAANAKASATGRIEN

-534 IQANMKAHITK
+534 LQANMKAHITK
-545 VEFVSLGIGAYL
+545 VEFVSFGIGAWI